1 MKIIMHYPDTE
12 EMKTELRHRAAAFHA
27 RAIIDYIN
35 SFSCSTN
42 EKIQLINRI
51 QDLYS
56 KDE

>member
-1 MKIIMHYPDTE
+1 MHYPDTE
-12 EMKTELRHRAAAFHA
+12 EMKTELRHRAAVFHA

-51 QDLYS
+51 QELYS